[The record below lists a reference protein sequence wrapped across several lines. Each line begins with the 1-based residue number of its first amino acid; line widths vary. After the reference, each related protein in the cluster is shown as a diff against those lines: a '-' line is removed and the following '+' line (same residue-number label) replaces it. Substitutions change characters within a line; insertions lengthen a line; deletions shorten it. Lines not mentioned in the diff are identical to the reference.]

1 MRRLP
6 SCRREPGQNSCRR
19 RINSMPIVKFGE
31 ARIHYALE
39 GQSGAPVL
47 VFSNSLGAKHSMW
60 DQQAAEFRKRFR
72 VLRYDTR
79 GHGQSPVTPGP
90 YSIEQLARDVI
101 ALLDALDLGRVHFCG
116 LSMGGM
122 IGMWLALNA
131 PERLHKLVLSNTAAK
146 IGTSEGWNA
155 RIEAV
160 QKNGMKSVA
169 SAILERWFTPA
180 FRQNAPETMANI
192 LKILEET
199 NPDGY
204 VACCAAVRDFDC
216 REQLNNIRTPT
227 LVIAGAHDRAT
238 PPDGGRFLAQQIPG
252 AHYVELN
259 AAHLSN
265 IEAQDRFNN
274 ELAAFL
280 NP

>member
-1 MRRLP
+1 
-6 SCRREPGQNSCRR
+6 
-19 RINSMPIVKFGE
+19 MPILKSGE

-39 GQSGAPVL
+39 GQSGSSVL
-47 VFSNSLGAKHSMW
+47 VFSNSLGANYSMW
-60 DQQAAEFRKRFR
+60 DPQAREFRKRLG
-72 VLRYDTR
+72 VLRYDTK
-79 GHGQSPVTPGP
+79 GHGQSPPTPGL
-90 YSIEQLARDVI
+90 YSIELLGRDVL
-101 ALLDALDLGRVHFCG
+101 AMLDALDLDRVHFCG

-146 IGTSEGWNA
+146 IGTPEAWNA

-169 SAILERWFTPA
+169 SAILERWFTTA
-180 FRQNAPETMANI
+180 FRQKAPETMVSI
-192 LKILEET
+192 LKMLEET
-199 NPDGY
+199 NPGGY

-216 REQLNNIRTPT
+216 REKLSGIRTPT
-227 LVIAGAHDRAT
+227 LIFVGADDSAT
-238 PPDGGRFLAQQIPG
+238 PAADGRFLAQQIPG
-252 AHYVELN
+252 ARYVELN

-265 IEAQDRFNN
+265 IEAQERFNK

-280 NP
+280 NS